1 MMKVITAKVVKEE
14 KRHLHQMS
22 EKEVTYIEKTLQ
34 NFLGK
39 YFYNGGKYRIC
50 PHAKERIFRKGRGE
64 VTKRSLKM
72 VLLFGNL
79 IEFKKITFSD
89 KQTELRCVFRLD
101 EQIVVYDFFR
111 HTIVTFWKNSKDDHH
126 ETLDVSKY
134 TLSRK
139 QVSKFLDELVSA

>member
-1 MMKVITAKVVKEE
+1 M
-14 KRHLHQMS
+14 
-22 EKEVTYIEKTLQ
+22 Q

-139 QVSKFLDELVSA
+139 QVSKFLDELISA